1 MNLSEEKRERV
12 RIDELG
18 LYIKTITI
26 DYGTMSTQEMAD
38 LITHYFNVICLPEDI
53 EEYVNLRQPQID
65 YELEDRREEYFQS
78 INRINPYL

>member
-65 YELEDRREEYFQS
+65 YELENRREEYFQS